1 MYKQGLVA
9 ITAALVAHGALLGG
23 ARALPAPPR
32 TLYPNSNIDQLG
44 WFDVGALPQAGSEAD
59 APRLAAAAAVAPSPT
74 QESEAARPPSSV
86 PEEAPP
92 PSAPPA
98 EEAVETAPQPDAE
111 VASAPAP
118 EGPTAEPTASAP
130 SVAEPA
136 AAGVDPAAAAAP
148 GGAVA
153 SADEYS
159 APGSDGPS
167 IGIPGITAGTPGGL
181 GLAGAIA
188 MDNAAGVAA
197 PTTTPAAPK
206 ADKGKA
212 NEVLTSSL
220 VGQDRAKGIDLPAT
234 GIVVTAVST
243 ATRAVPVPHNTRASF
258 EVKLGPGGKVLGV
271 RVVSS
276 SGGDAA
282 GWEAAAKSVAGTLS
296 AQSLSL
302 GDAAKTGATVVVS
315 VTVKHVYPTGTAKG
329 ADVKPVCANQIIN
342 DLADS
347 LEDNKTAGPSESS
360 VPIFT
365 DENGRPCIP
374 IGMAGNADAANI
386 GATKQI
392 QVQASSKVLIGGKEG
407 LTDVKPVNKDPFWVP
422 STKEG
427 PRPVAPYKMRKFK
440 RDKEKKK

>member
-1 MYKQGLVA
+1 MYKQGLLA
-9 ITAALVAHGALLGG
+9 ITAALVAHGSLLGA
-23 ARALPAPPR
+23 ARALPPLPR
-32 TLYPNSNIDQLG
+32 TLYAVSNVDQLT
-44 WFDVGALPQAGSEAD
+44 WFEVGSPDG
-59 APRLAAAAAVAPSPT
+59 APSL
-74 QESEAARPPSSV
+74 V
-86 PEEAPP
+86 G
-92 PSAPPA
+92 
-98 EEAVETAPQPDAE
+98 
-111 VASAPAP
+111 ASAPASSGPSTPPSVAGSPDAQIAAASVDPATPTPSDRQPSSAAEAELAETIEEP
-118 EGPTAEPTASAP
+118 EASGVADGPGP
-130 SVAEPA
+130 SVAEDGVA
-136 AAGVDPAAAAAP
+136 AAGPAP

-153 SADEYS
+153 PADEYS
-159 APGSDGPS
+159 APGGPEWGPS
-167 IGIPGITAGTPGGL
+167 LGIPGVSAGVPGGL

-188 MDNAAGVAA
+188 MDNASGVAA

-212 NEVLTSSL
+212 NEVLSSSL

-234 GIVVTAVST
+234 GVVVTAVST

-282 GWEAAAKSVAGTLS
+282 GWEAAAKSVAGSL
-296 AQSLSL
+296 AGQSLAL
-302 GDAAKTGATVVVS
+302 GDASKTGATVVVS
-315 VTVKHVYPTGTAKG
+315 VTVKHVFPTGTAKG

-347 LEDNKTAGPSESS
+347 LEDNKTAGPTEST

-374 IGMAGNADAANI
+374 IGVGGTADAANI

-407 LTDVKPVNKDPFWVP
+407 MTDVKPVNKDPFWVP